1 MYKHCDLD
9 DCCISLHDCCAEKI
23 NFDNGILSFIF
34 PDGFWITHQ
43 HPLNNSDKIV
53 LTDLS
58 QVDFQIGKGIDQ
70 IEIYI
75 FQKTKNGTIIRD
87 QWEPMN
93 FINAVNTEDFK
104 LEFIT
109 QYKSYQ
115 SFLFKCWVW
124 FDKEPYHSECEIS
137 FFSENV
143 SYRWNELRYDCSW

>member
-1 MYKHCDLD
+1 MYKHRDLD
-9 DCCISLHDCCAEKI
+9 DCYISLHDCCAEKI

-43 HPLNNSDKIV
+43 HSLNNSDKTV

-87 QWEPMN
+87 KWEPLN
-93 FINAVNTEDFK
+93 FINAVNTGDFK

-124 FDKEPYHSECEIS
+124 FDKAPYHSECEIS
-137 FFSENV
+137 FSSENV